1 MDAPTVR
8 LLILDVIVIAFGV
21 GMLFLGR
28 WLSSRSKRVAE
39 AAISWPTTI
48 GTIARA
54 QYVTQSGGENSGQ
67 QTYYYVS
74 YRYTVGGTQYS
85 RSAKI
90 YQSSLF
96 AEMQQKYTANA
107 SAEVHYDPAK
117 PKRSTLDLRL
127 LDEGKSWAIL
137 SYVAAAVALLILA
150 ISLYVMISGSP
161 ESRT

>member
-8 LLILDVIVIAFGV
+8 LLIFDVIVIAFGG
-21 GMLFLGR
+21 GMIFLGR
-28 WLSSRSKRVAE
+28 WLSLRSKRFAKV
-39 AAISWPTTI
+39 AISWPTTE
-48 GTIARA
+48 GTIAKA

-74 YRYTVGGTQYS
+74 YRYAVGGNQYS
-85 RSAKI
+85 RSVKI
-90 YQSSLF
+90 YEETLF
-96 AEMQQKYTANA
+96 AEMQQKYPANA

-137 SYVAAAVALLILA
+137 SYVAAAISLLLLA
-150 ISLYVMISGSP
+150 ISLYVMIRG
-161 ESRT
+161 